1 VDGQVSVKSEA
12 MNDVN
17 AKPEPMND
25 INREKQSEER
35 INREKQ
41 SDERINVE
49 KWVYGGD
56 AMARIEGRVVFV
68 PFVLPG
74 EIVKVRLKDG
84 DMHAE
89 LAEIV
94 QPASERVAP
103 PCALFT
109 RCGGC
114 HYQHAPYDFQVARKV
129 DILREQLRRVG
140 KIKWEGEIETISGP
154 ALGYRNRGQFH
165 LANGKIGYLAAGS
178 HDLVPVDGE
187 CPISSPRL
195 NQALKEMRDRM
206 TDRRFPNFV
215 HSLELFTDETKVQV
229 NILETDRPVAKS
241 FYEWCQ
247 STVALEYATT
257 FGKFRVSP
265 RSFFQVNR
273 FLVDQLVEAA
283 IGDASGQT
291 ALDLYA
297 GVGLFAIPLARKFA
311 KVAAVEAGV
320 TAARDL
326 EVNAQNAGLVIQHL
340 QGRVEDH
347 LARMTA
353 TPDFIVADPPRA
365 GLGKTVVSHLARL
378 KPPNLTIVSCDPAT
392 LARDVA
398 ALTDYKIDKLTLIDL
413 FPQTYHL
420 ETVARLTRR

>member
-1 VDGQVSVKSEA
+1 
-12 MNDVN
+12 MNDV
-17 AKPEPMND
+17 M
-25 INREKQSEER
+25 IN
-35 INREKQ
+35 
-41 SDERINVE
+41 

-68 PFVLPG
+68 PFALPG
-74 EIVKVRLKDG
+74 ETVKVNLKDG
-84 DMHAE
+84 DMHAQ
-89 LAEIV
+89 LVEIA
-94 QPASERVAP
+94 QAAPERITPACP
-103 PCALFT
+103 LFT

-114 HYQHAPYDFQVARKV
+114 HYQHAPYEFQLARKV

-140 KIKWEGEIETISGP
+140 KIKWEGEVATVSGP
-154 ALGYRNRGQFH
+154 AFGYRNRAQFH
-165 LANGKIGYLAAGS
+165 LANGKIGYLASGS
-178 HDLVPVDGE
+178 HDLVPVEDQ

-215 HSLELFTDETKVQV
+215 HSLELFTDEDKVQV

-247 STVALEYATT
+247 STVALEYATS

-273 FLVDQLVEAA
+273 FLIEQLVEAA
-283 IGDASGQT
+283 IGDAQGET

-297 GVGLFAIPLARKFA
+297 GVGLFALPLARKFK
-311 KVAAVEAGV
+311 KVGAVEGGV

-378 KPPNLTIVSCDPAT
+378 KPPKLTIVSCDPAT
-392 LARDVA
+392 LARDIA
-398 ALTDYKIDKLTLIDL
+398 ALAEYQIDKLTLVDL

-420 ETVARLTRR
+420 ETVAHLSRR

>member
-1 VDGQVSVKSEA
+1 MSGVAHAPRRAASTPVFFVEGSGEVSGEVSVESEA
-12 MNDVN
+12 MNDV
-17 AKPEPMND
+17 KID
-25 INREKQSEER
+25 
-35 INREKQ
+35 
-41 SDERINVE
+41 

-74 EIVKVRLKDG
+74 ETVEIQVKDG
-84 DMHAE
+84 EMHAH
-89 LAEIV
+89 LAAIK
-94 QPASERVAP
+94 QSAPERVAA
-103 PCALFT
+103 PCPLFT

-114 HYQHAPYDFQVARKV
+114 HYQHAPYEFQLARKV

-140 KIKWEGEIETISGP
+140 KIKWEDEISTVSGP
-154 ALGYRNRGQFH
+154 ELGYRNRAQFH
-165 LANGKIGYLAAGS
+165 IANGKIGYLAPGS
-178 HDLVPVDGE
+178 HDLIPVAGD

-195 NQALKEMRDRM
+195 NQALAEMRGRM
-206 TDRRFPNFV
+206 SDRRFPNFV
-215 HSLELFTDETKVQV
+215 HSIELFTDETNVQV

-273 FLVDQLVEAA
+273 FLIEHLVEAA
-283 IGDASGQT
+283 TGDAAGQT
-291 ALDLYA
+291 ALDLYS
-297 GVGLFAIPLARKFA
+297 GVGLFALPLARKFQ
-311 KVAAVEAGV
+311 KVAAVEAGL

-326 EVNAQNAGLVIQHL
+326 EVNAQTAGLVIQHL

-347 LARMTA
+347 LARITA
-353 TPDFIVADPPRA
+353 TPDFVVADPPRA
-365 GLGKTVVSHLARL
+365 GLGKTVVSHLERL
-378 KPPNLTIVSCDPAT
+378 KPPKLTIVSCDPAT

-398 ALTDYKIDKLTLIDL
+398 ALTSYKIDKLTLVDL

-420 ETVARLTRR
+420 ETVAHLSRR

>member
-1 VDGQVSVKSEA
+1 MLSTRKSKA
-12 MNDVN
+12 MNAISID
-17 AKPEPMND
+17 
-25 INREKQSEER
+25 
-35 INREKQ
+35 
-41 SDERINVE
+41 

-74 EIVKVRLKDG
+74 EIAKVRLKEG
-84 DMHAE
+84 DMHAQLE
-89 LAEIV
+89 EIA
-94 QPASERVAP
+94 QAAPERIAP
-103 PCALFT
+103 VCPLFT

-114 HYQHAPYDFQVARKV
+114 HYQHAPYEFQLVRKV

-140 KIKWEGEIETISGP
+140 KIKWEGEISTVSGP
-154 ALGYRNRGQFH
+154 ALGYRNRAQFH
-165 LANGKIGYLAAGS
+165 LANGKIGYLAPGS

-195 NQALKEMRDRM
+195 NQALQEMRDRM
-206 TDRRFPNFV
+206 ADRRFPGFV

-247 STVALEYATT
+247 STVALEYSTT

-273 FLVDQLVEAA
+273 FLIEVLVEAA
-283 IGDASGQT
+283 IGHATGET

-297 GVGLFAIPLARKFA
+297 GVGLFALPLARKFK

-347 LARMTA
+347 LARMIA

-378 KPPNLTIVSCDPAT
+378 KPPHLTIVSCDPAT

-398 ALTDYKIDKLTLIDL
+398 ALTDYKIDKLTLVDL

-420 ETVARLTRR
+420 ETVAHLSRR

>member
-1 VDGQVSVKSEA
+1 MLSGETSILNEVTSE
-12 MNDVN
+12 VT
-17 AKPEPMND
+17 
-25 INREKQSEER
+25 I
-35 INREKQ
+35 
-41 SDERINVE
+41 E
-49 KWVYGGD
+49 KWVYGGE

-74 EIVKVRLKDG
+74 EIAKVHLKDG
-84 DMHAE
+84 DMRAR
-89 LAEIV
+89 LAGVV
-94 QPASERVAP
+94 QAAPERVP
-103 PCALFT
+103 PACPLFS

-114 HYQHAPYDFQVARKV
+114 HYQHAPYEFQLARKV

-140 KIKWEGEIETISGP
+140 KIKWEGEIATISGP
-154 ALGYRNRGQFH
+154 PLGYRNRAQFH
-165 LANGKIGYLAAGS
+165 LENGKIGYLAPGS

-215 HSLELFTDETKVQV
+215 HSLELFTDETNVQV

-241 FYEWCQ
+241 FYDWCQ

-283 IGDASGQT
+283 IGDASGRT

-297 GVGLFAIPLARKFA
+297 GVGLFSLPLARKFSR
-311 KVAAVEAGV
+311 VAAVEGGV

-340 QGRVEDH
+340 QERVEDH
-347 LARMTA
+347 LARITA

-365 GLGKTVVSHLARL
+365 GLGKTVVSHLSRL
-378 KPPNLTIVSCDPAT
+378 KAPRLTIVSCDPAT
-392 LARDVA
+392 LARDIA
-398 ALTDYKIDKLTLIDL
+398 GLTDYQIDQLTLIDL

-420 ETVARLTRR
+420 ETVARLSLKS

>member
-1 VDGQVSVKSEA
+1 MSVKSEA

-25 INREKQSEER
+25 IK
-35 INREKQ
+35 REKQ

-94 QPASERVAP
+94 QPAPERVAP
-103 PCALFT
+103 PCPLFT

-114 HYQHAPYDFQVARKV
+114 HYQHAPYEFQLARKV

-165 LANGKIGYLAAGS
+165 LANGKIGYLAPGS

-195 NQALKEMRDRM
+195 NQALQEMRDRM

-283 IGDASGQT
+283 IGDASGET

-297 GVGLFAIPLARKFA
+297 GVGLFAIPLARKFK
-311 KVAAVEAGV
+311 KVAAVEAGI

-326 EVNAQNAGLVIQHL
+326 EVNAQNAGQVIQHL

-378 KPPNLTIVSCDPAT
+378 KPPKLTIVSCDPAT

-398 ALTDYKIDKLTLIDL
+398 GLTDYKIDSLTLVDL

-420 ETVARLTRR
+420 ETVARLSRC

>member
-1 VDGQVSVKSEA
+1 LGETSILNEVA
-12 MNDVN
+12 
-17 AKPEPMND
+17 
-25 INREKQSEER
+25 
-35 INREKQ
+35 
-41 SDERINVE
+41 VE
-49 KWVYGGD
+49 VTIDKWVYGGA

-74 EIVKVRLKDG
+74 ETAQIQVKDG
-84 DMHAE
+84 EMHAE
-89 LAEIV
+89 LAGIV
-94 QPASERVAP
+94 QPAAERVSP
-103 PCALFT
+103 PCPLFT

-114 HYQHAPYDFQVARKV
+114 HYQHAPYEFQLARKV
-129 DILREQLRRVG
+129 EILREQLRRVG
-140 KIKWEGEIETISGP
+140 KIKWEGEIATVSGP
-154 ALGYRNRGQFH
+154 ALGYRNRAQFH
-165 LANGKIGYLAAGS
+165 VANGKIGYLAPGS
-178 HDLVPVDGE
+178 HDLIPVDGE

-195 NQALKEMRDRM
+195 NQALAEMRGRM
-206 TDRRFPNFV
+206 SDRRFPNFV
-215 HSLELFTDETKVQV
+215 HSLELFTDETNVQV

-241 FYEWCQ
+241 FYDWCQ
-247 STVALEYATT
+247 STVALEYATP

-273 FLVDQLVEAA
+273 FLIEQLVEAA

-291 ALDLYA
+291 AVDLYA
-297 GVGLFAIPLARKFA
+297 GVGLFALPLARKFA

-353 TPDFIVADPPRA
+353 TPDFVVADPPRA
-365 GLGKTVVSHLARL
+365 GLGKTVVSHLERL
-378 KPPNLTIVSCDPAT
+378 KPPKLTIVSCDPAT

-398 ALTDYKIDKLTLIDL
+398 GLLGGSAGYSIDKLTLVDL

-420 ETVARLTRR
+420 ETVVQLSRR

>member
-1 VDGQVSVKSEA
+1 MNAVKVD
-12 MNDVN
+12 
-17 AKPEPMND
+17 
-25 INREKQSEER
+25 
-35 INREKQ
+35 
-41 SDERINVE
+41 

-68 PFVLPG
+68 PFVLPEETV
-74 EIVKVRLKDG
+74 EIQVKDG
-84 DMHAE
+84 EMHAE
-89 LAEIV
+89 LAAIT
-94 QPASERVAP
+94 QAAPERVAP
-103 PCALFT
+103 PCPLFT
-109 RCGGC
+109 HCGGC
-114 HYQHAPYDFQVARKV
+114 HYQHAPYEFQLARKV

-140 KIKWEGEIETISGP
+140 KIAWEGEIATVSGP
-154 ALGYRNRGQFH
+154 PLGYRNRAQFH
-165 LANGKIGYLAAGS
+165 LAKGKIGYLAPGS
-178 HDLVPVDGE
+178 HDLIPVDGE

-195 NQALKEMRDRM
+195 NQALAEMRSRM
-206 TDRRFPNFV
+206 SDRRFPSFV
-215 HSLELFTDETKVQV
+215 HSIELFTDETNVQV

-247 STVALEYATT
+247 STVALEYATP

-273 FLVDQLVEAA
+273 FLIEQLVEAA
-283 IGDASGQT
+283 IGDATGQT

-297 GVGLFAIPLARKFA
+297 GVGLFALPLARKFA

-326 EVNAQNAGLVIQHL
+326 EVNAQNAGLVIQQL

-353 TPDFIVADPPRA
+353 PPDFVIADPPRA
-365 GLGKTVVSHLARL
+365 GLGKTVVSHLERL
-378 KPPNLTIVSCDPAT
+378 KPPRLTIVSCDPAT

-398 ALTDYKIDKLTLIDL
+398 GLTRYKIDKLTLVDL

-420 ETVARLTRR
+420 ETVAQLSRC

>member
-1 VDGQVSVKSEA
+1 MSVKSEA

-25 INREKQSEER
+25 IK
-35 INREKQ
+35 REKQ

-89 LAEIV
+89 LAEIT
-94 QPASERVAP
+94 QPAPERVVP
-103 PCALFT
+103 PCPLFT
-109 RCGGC
+109 HCGGC
-114 HYQHAPYDFQVARKV
+114 HYQHAPYEFQVARKV

-165 LANGKIGYLAAGS
+165 LANGKIGYLAPGT

-195 NQALKEMRDRM
+195 NQALQEMRDRM

-247 STVALEYATT
+247 STVALEYSTT

-283 IGDASGQT
+283 IGDAAGET

-297 GVGLFAIPLARKFA
+297 GVGLFAIPLARKFK
-311 KVAAVEAGV
+311 KVAAVEAGI

-326 EVNAQNAGLVIQHL
+326 EVNAQNAGQVIQHL

-378 KPPNLTIVSCDPAT
+378 KPPKLTIVSCDPAT

-398 ALTDYKIDKLTLIDL
+398 GLTDYKIDSLTLVDL

-420 ETVARLTRR
+420 ETVARLSLR

>member
-1 VDGQVSVKSEA
+1 
-12 MNDVN
+12 
-17 AKPEPMND
+17 
-25 INREKQSEER
+25 
-35 INREKQ
+35 
-41 SDERINVE
+41 
-49 KWVYGGD
+49 
-56 AMARIEGRVVFV
+56 MARIEGRVVFV

-74 EIVKVRLKDG
+74 ETVQIQVKDG
-84 DMHAE
+84 EMHAE
-89 LAEIV
+89 LAGIV
-94 QPASERVAP
+94 TPAPERVAP
-103 PCALFT
+103 PCPLFT

-114 HYQHAPYDFQVARKV
+114 HYQHAPYEFQLARKV

-140 KIKWEGEIETISGP
+140 KIKWEGEISTISGP
-154 ALGYRNRGQFH
+154 PLGYRNRAQFH
-165 LANGKIGYLAAGS
+165 IANGKIGYLAAGS
-178 HDLVPVDGE
+178 HDLVPVDGD

-195 NQALKEMRDRM
+195 NRALGEMRDRM
-206 TDRRFPNFV
+206 SDRRFPNFV
-215 HSLELFTDETKVQV
+215 HSIELFTDETNVQV

-247 STVALEYATT
+247 STVALEYATK

-283 IGDASGQT
+283 IGGVSGET

-297 GVGLFAIPLARKFA
+297 GVGLFSLPLARKFT
-311 KVAAVEAGV
+311 KVATVEAGV

-347 LARMTA
+347 LARIA
-353 TPDFIVADPPRA
+353 AAPDFVVADPPRA
-365 GLGKTVVSHLARL
+365 GLGKTVVSHLERL
-378 KPPNLTIVSCDPAT
+378 KPFKLTIVSCDPAT
-392 LARDVA
+392 LARDIA
-398 ALTDYKIDKLTLIDL
+398 GLTSYKIDELTLVDL

-420 ETVARLTRR
+420 ETVAHLSRR

>member
-1 VDGQVSVKSEA
+1 VT
-12 MNDVN
+12 
-17 AKPEPMND
+17 
-25 INREKQSEER
+25 I
-35 INREKQ
+35 
-41 SDERINVE
+41 E

-56 AMARIEGRVVFV
+56 AMARVEGRVVFV

-74 EIVKVRLKDG
+74 EIAKVGLKDG
-84 DMHAE
+84 DMHATLSE
-89 LAEIV
+89 VV
-94 QPASERVAP
+94 QPAPERVVAP
-103 PCALFT
+103 CPLFT

-114 HYQHAPYDFQVARKV
+114 HYQHAPYEFQLARKV

-140 KIKWEGEIETISGP
+140 KIKWEGEISTISGP
-154 ALGYRNRGQFH
+154 ALGYRNRAQFH
-165 LANGKIGYLAAGS
+165 IANGKIGYLAPAS

-195 NQALKEMRDRM
+195 NRALAEMRERLP
-206 TDRRFPNFV
+206 DRRFPNFV
-215 HSLELFTDETKVQV
+215 HSLEIFTDENNVQI

-241 FYEWCQ
+241 FYDWSK

-273 FLVDQLVEAA
+273 FLIDQLVEAA
-283 IGDASGQT
+283 IGDASGET
-291 ALDLYA
+291 ALDLYS
-297 GVGLFAIPLARKFA
+297 GVGLFALPLAKKFS

-326 EVNAQNAGLVIQHL
+326 EVNAQNAGLVIQQL
-340 QGRVEDH
+340 QCRVEDH
-347 LARMTA
+347 LARLTA

-378 KPPNLTIVSCDPAT
+378 KPPRLAIVSCDPAT

-398 ALTDYKIDKLTLIDL
+398 GLTDYSIDKLTLIDL

-420 ETVARLTRR
+420 ETVVQLSRK

>member
-1 VDGQVSVKSEA
+1 VT
-12 MNDVN
+12 
-17 AKPEPMND
+17 
-25 INREKQSEER
+25 I
-35 INREKQ
+35 
-41 SDERINVE
+41 E

-74 EIVKVRLKDG
+74 EIAKVGLKDG
-84 DMHAE
+84 DMHAA
-89 LAEIV
+89 LAGIV
-94 QPASERVAP
+94 QPAPERVAP
-103 PCALFT
+103 PCPLFT

-114 HYQHAPYDFQVARKV
+114 HYQHAPYEFQLARKV

-140 KIKWEGEIETISGP
+140 KIKWEGEISTISGP
-154 ALGYRNRGQFH
+154 ALGYRNRAQFH
-165 LANGKIGYLAAGS
+165 IANGKIGYLAPAS

-195 NQALKEMRDRM
+195 NRALAEMRERLP
-206 TDRRFPNFV
+206 DRRFPNFV
-215 HSLELFTDETKVQV
+215 HSLEIFTDENNVQI

-241 FYEWCQ
+241 FYDWCH
-247 STVALEYATT
+247 STVALEYATM

-273 FLVDQLVEAA
+273 FLIDQLVEAA
-283 IGDASGQT
+283 IGDAAGEM
-291 ALDLYA
+291 ALDLYS
-297 GVGLFAIPLARKFA
+297 GVGLFALPLAKKFS
-311 KVAAVEAGV
+311 KVAAVESGV

-326 EVNAQNAGLVIQHL
+326 EVNAQNAGLVIQQL
-340 QGRVEDH
+340 QCRVEDH
-347 LARMTA
+347 LARLTA

-378 KPPNLTIVSCDPAT
+378 KPPKLAIVSCDPAT

-398 ALTDYKIDKLTLIDL
+398 GLTDYSIDKLTLIDL

-420 ETVARLTRR
+420 ETVAQLSRK